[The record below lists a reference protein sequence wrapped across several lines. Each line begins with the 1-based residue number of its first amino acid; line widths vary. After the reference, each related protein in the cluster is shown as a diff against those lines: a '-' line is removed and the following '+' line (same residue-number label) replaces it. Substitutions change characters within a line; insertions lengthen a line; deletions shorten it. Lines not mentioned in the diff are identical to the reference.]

1 MPAPVA
7 PLLLLERTPVRSTR
21 LRGLLALTAAA
32 GLLAG
37 AVSTAAPAAAAGPT
51 TSEGCLAS
59 VPEKGTTEPVQIC
72 FSLFRHAGASATS
85 RVPLIFHSHGWGGS
99 RETEA
104 RAFDAYLSD
113 GYGVLSFDQRGFGES
128 GGKARVMNPDY
139 EGKDLLRLIDHVAG
153 LKWVQQDG
161 PGDPRMGAIGG
172 SYGGGYQFL
181 GAFSGLTTRGKP
193 LFDALA
199 PEITWFDLK
208 QSLAPQEV
216 VRTEWVAALQGIAAI
231 DEAPELLA
239 GMAYGAA
246 TGTWPK
252 GPAPVPDLDAF
263 FRKTGP
269 KWQVSQGRR
278 LDIPVLFGQGIT
290 DNLFN
295 LNQGLSNWD
304 RALTPAARSK
314 SIFVG
319 YNGGHTL
326 PSVVPAGYGVAGD
339 PCSERLAGSDFGA
352 LAKRF
357 FDEKIKGERTGLTG
371 YGRYHLATADGAC
384 VNRTSLARNAQVAL
398 GTVSAPTF
406 AGAPS
411 VVPVAQGPLTVSGVP
426 RVTAKVTSTGLDNRS
441 FFALAVGTTP
451 QNAKVVQNNTMPL
464 RLPQA
469 VTGAARSI
477 ELPGIAV
484 QVPKGSNLYLL
495 ASPVADMFASH
506 TGRTP
511 GLISLQDTVVEL
523 PQLVRP

>member
-1 MPAPVA
+1 M
-7 PLLLLERTPVRSTR
+7 RTTRRRS
-21 LRGLLALTAAA
+21 LLALSAAA

-37 AVSTAAPAAAAGPT
+37 GAAYAAPAAAAAAT
-51 TSEGCLAS
+51 TTNGCLSS

-72 FSLFRHAGASATS
+72 YSLFRPAGADATH
-85 RVPLIFHSHGWGGS
+85 RVPLVFHSHGWGGS
-99 RETEA
+99 RTTDPA
-104 RAFDAYLSD
+104 AFASYLDD

-128 GGKARVMNPDY
+128 GGKARVENPAY
-139 EGKDLLRLIDHVAG
+139 EGRDVLALVDLVSRLG
-153 LKWVQQDG
+153 WVQQDG
-161 PGDPRMGAIGG
+161 PGDPHMAAIGG

-181 GAFSGLTTRGKP
+181 GAFSALTVKGKP

-208 QSLAPQEV
+208 QSLAPSEV
-216 VRTEWVAALQGIAAI
+216 VRTEWITALQGIAAN
-231 DEAPELLA
+231 DEAPELLS
-239 GMAYGAA
+239 GVAYGLA

-263 FRKTGP
+263 FLKNGP
-269 KWQVSQGRR
+269 KWHVSQGRR

-304 RALTPAARSK
+304 KALTRSARAR

-326 PSVVPAGYGVAGD
+326 PSAVPAGYGVAGD
-339 PCSERLAGSDFGA
+339 PCSQQLAGGDFAA

-357 FDEKIKGERTGLTG
+357 FDEALKGRRTGLTG
-371 YGRYHLATADGAC
+371 YGRLHLATADGAC
-384 VNRTSLARNAQVAL
+384 VTRSSLATNASVAL
-398 GTVSAPTF
+398 GTVSAPTL
-406 AGAPS
+406 AGPAT
-411 VVPVAQGPLTVSGVP
+411 VVPVAKGPLTISGIP
-426 RVTAKVTSTGLDNRS
+426 RVTAKVTSVGLDNRS
-441 FFALAVGTTP
+441 FLALAVGTTP
-451 QNAKVVQNNTMPL
+451 QDAEVVQNNTLPL
-464 RLPQA
+464 RLPKA

-484 QVPKGSNLYLL
+484 QVPKGSTLYLL
-495 ASPVADMFASH
+495 ASPVADMYASH
-506 TGRTP
+506 VGRTP
-511 GLISLQDTVVEL
+511 GVITLADTAVKL